1 MTIEGTV
8 INGVIVLDGS
18 PQLPEGKRV
27 IVDLEGDD
35 FGPPPPSTET
45 YAEHLE
51 LLRKSLAMMDAGEQ
65 GMPLEEFAAELKAEF
80 GLTQVAVAGK

>member
-35 FGPPPPSTET
+35 YEPPPSTASSYST
-45 YAEHLE
+45 
-51 LLRKSLAMMDAGEQ
+51 
-65 GMPLEEFAAELKAEF
+65 AAHNSPRES
-80 GLTQVAVAGK
+80 V

>member
-1 MTIEGTV
+1 MTIGGTV

-27 IVDLEGDD
+27 VVDLEGDD
-35 FGPPPPSTET
+35 FGPSTET

-80 GLTQVAVAGK
+80 GLAQVAVAGK

>member
-1 MTIEGTV
+1 MILEGTV

-18 PQLPEGKRV
+18 PALPEGQRV
-27 IVDLEGDD
+27 FVDLEEDYE
-35 FGPPPPSTET
+35 PPPSTET

-51 LLRKSLAMMDAGEQ
+51 LLRKSLALMDAGEQ

-80 GLTQVAVAGK
+80 GLTQVSVVGK